1 MKEVLD
7 LIREFGLSL
16 VVAVAASYALYKFF
30 FFSIREVKATFEKR
44 HETMAKNMEE
54 VKVSL
59 AEVKSDLK
67 VLVEFLKSYKKQI
80 MGKISGPC
88 KAAAKRKF
96 KVWPSA
102 YASGWGVRCTK
113 AGGPSKM
120 GKGNRNRKK

>member
-7 LIREFGLSL
+7 LVREFGLSL

-44 HETMAKNMEE
+44 HEIMAKNMEE

-67 VLVEFLKSYKKQI
+67 VLVEFLKSSSKNRDDYKDFLTSDKPDFCCSVDSV
-80 MGKISGPC
+80 KL
-88 KAAAKRKF
+88 KEF
-96 KVWPSA
+96 LE
-102 YASGWGVRCTK
+102 
-113 AGGPSKM
+113 
-120 GKGNRNRKK
+120 KKNTVLKNYFNNF